1 MPVINTIPHIL
12 SKDSLWE
19 ELCRAACHRSGP
31 FEGSITERDGRW
43 TLDAS
48 VAEDAEAMASLFL
61 PLLGPLPAARPLVV
75 GHLAQSMDGYI
86 AREDGESHWISGS
99 EDLEHT
105 HRLRA
110 FCDAVLVGSNTVL
123 EDDCRLTLRR
133 CSGSPPLRVVLDPLG
148 RIPSDRAIF
157 DSAGGRTLRLVGED
171 AVVESIGGLVDTVP
185 VATTDGIFAAR
196 DVLDVLDAQGVR
208 RLFVEGG
215 GVTITHFLASG
226 LLDRLH
232 LAVAPLLLGKG
243 RRGFSSPLA
252 SSLEG
257 SPRPQVQVLP
267 MGGDW
272 LFDCA
277 FKADD
282 SQ

>member
-1 MPVINTIPHIL
+1 MPVINATPHIL

-19 ELCRAACHRSGP
+19 ELCRAASHRT
-31 FEGSITERDGRW
+31 GSIDGPITEGNGRW
-43 TLDAS
+43 TL
-48 VAEDAEAMASLFL
+48 VAPVAGDAETLAALFL
-61 PLLGPLPAARPLVV
+61 PLLGPLPPRRPLVV

-86 AREDGESHWISGS
+86 AREDGESHWISGH

-105 HRLRA
+105 HRLRG

-133 CSGSPPLRVVLDPLG
+133 CSGSPPLRVVLDPSG
-148 RIPSDRAIF
+148 RIPSDRAVF
-157 DSAGGRTLRLVGED
+157 DESGGQTLRLVGKE
-171 AVVESIGGLVDTVP
+171 AVVEGVGESVETVH
-185 VATTDGIFAAR
+185 VATTNGFFAAR
-196 DVLDVLDAQGVR
+196 DVLDVLFAQGVR

-215 GVTITHFLASG
+215 GVTITHFLKAG

-232 LAVAPLLLGKG
+232 LAVAPMLLGKG

-252 SSLEG
+252 NSLDG
-257 SPRPQVQVLP
+257 SPRPEVKVIP
-267 MGGDW
+267 MGEDW

-282 SQ
+282 AQ

>member
-1 MPVINTIPHIL
+1 MPVINATPHIL
-12 SKDSLWE
+12 SKDLLWE
-19 ELCRAACHRSGP
+19 ELCRATSHRSGS
-31 FEGSITERDGRW
+31 FSGLITERDGRW
-43 TLDAS
+43 TLAAS
-48 VAEDAEAMASLFL
+48 VAGDAESMAALFL
-61 PLLGPLPAARPLVV
+61 PLLGPLPPRRPLVV

-105 HRLRA
+105 HRLRG

-123 EDDCRLTLRR
+123 EDDCQLTLRR
-133 CSGSPPLRVVLDPLG
+133 CSGSSPLRVVLDPSG
-148 RIPSDRAIF
+148 RIPPDRAVF
-157 DSAGGRTLRLVGED
+157 DETGGPTLRLVGED
-171 AVVESIGGLVDTVP
+171 ADVEGIGEWVDTVHL
-185 VATTDGIFAAR
+185 ATTDGVFAAS
-196 DVLDVLDAQGVR
+196 DVLDVLFAQGVR

-215 GVTITHFLASG
+215 GVTISHFLTAG

-232 LAVAPLLLGKG
+232 LAVAPMLLGKG

-252 SSLEG
+252 TSLEG
-257 SPRPQVQVLP
+257 SPRPEVQVFS
-267 MGGDW
+267 MGSDW

-282 SQ
+282 TQ

>member
-1 MPVINTIPHIL
+1 M
-12 SKDSLWE
+12 
-19 ELCRAACHRSGP
+19 AA
-31 FEGSITERDGRW
+31 
-43 TLDAS
+43 
-48 VAEDAEAMASLFL
+48 LFL
-61 PLLGPLPAARPLVV
+61 PLLGPLPAGRPLVV

-105 HRLRA
+105 HRLRG

-133 CSGSPPLRVVLDPLG
+133 CSGSPPLRVVLDPSG
-148 RIPSDRAIF
+148 RVPPERAVF
-157 DSAGGRTLRLVGED
+157 DSAGGRTLRLIGVGA
-171 AVVESIGGLVDTVP
+171 AVENIGGSVETVSL
-185 VATTDGIFAAR
+185 ATTNGIFAAR
-196 DVLDVLDAQGVR
+196 DVLDVLFAQGVR

-215 GVTITHFLASG
+215 GVTITHFLTAG

-252 SSLEG
+252 ASLEG
-257 SPRPQVQVLP
+257 SPRPEVQVFP

-277 FKADD
+277 FKGDD
-282 SQ
+282 SQK

>member
-1 MPVINTIPHIL
+1 MPVINATPHIL

-19 ELCRAACHRSGP
+19 ELCRAAGHRSGS
-31 FEGSITERDGRW
+31 FDGLITERDGRW
-43 TLDAS
+43 TLDAT
-48 VAEDAEAMASLFL
+48 VAESAEAMASLFL
-61 PLLGPLPAARPLVV
+61 PLLGPLPTGRPLVV

-110 FCDAVLVGSNTVL
+110 FCDAVLVGCNTVI

-133 CSGSPPLRVVLDPLG
+133 CSGSPPLRVVLDPSG
-148 RIPSDRAIF
+148 QIPSDRAVF
-157 DSAGGRTLRLVGED
+157 DPAGGRTLRLVGLD
-171 AVVESIGGLVDTVP
+171 AGVESISASVDTVSM
-185 VATTDGIFAAR
+185 ATDNGVFAAR
-196 DVLDVLDAQGVR
+196 DVLDVLYAQGVR

-215 GVTITHFLASG
+215 GVTITHFLTAG

-243 RRGFSSPLA
+243 RRGFSSPFA
-252 SSLEG
+252 ASLEE
-257 SPRPQVQVLP
+257 SPRPEVQIFP

-272 LFDCA
+272 LYDCA